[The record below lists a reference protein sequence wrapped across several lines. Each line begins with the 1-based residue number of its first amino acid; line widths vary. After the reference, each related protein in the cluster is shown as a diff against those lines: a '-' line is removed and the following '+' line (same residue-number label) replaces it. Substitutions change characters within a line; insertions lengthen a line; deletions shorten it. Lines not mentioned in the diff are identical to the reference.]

1 MAGQEVP
8 GAGRG
13 RHVQQPGRLVDEA
26 DLTSVVTP
34 AGYDADQTI
43 VAKPRG
49 SPTQDAWRRFRR
61 NWAAMLSLVAI
72 MALFVMAIFAPLLH
86 TTNPLTQH
94 YDVLDLGPGPQHWF
108 GTDNLGRDQYSR
120 LLYGLRAPLLAGVV
134 GAAITTVLGTILGVV
149 AGYVGGLS
157 DTLLSRF
164 TDLIFAF
171 PGFTLALIVVSLYG
185 TALDSIFVGAGR
197 LMTLI
202 VVFAVVGWPGLMRFV
217 RSLTLSMKEQQYIE
231 AARACGASHIRII
244 LSHLLPNMWGVILVQ
259 AGFIVISFVYTE
271 ATLSIFGLGVEPPN
285 PDLGQMLYN
294 GTSNM
299 GVSYWEVLLP
309 SLFLVIIFLAFT
321 FLADGL
327 RDAIDPRGEK

>member
-1 MAGQEVP
+1 LEPVLSPAAWRLAPDYADEVI
-8 GAGRG
+8 AAR
-13 RHVQQPGRLVDEA
+13 
-26 DLTSVVTP
+26 P
-34 AGYDADQTI
+34 A
-43 VAKPRG
+43 G
-49 SPTQDAWRRFRR
+49 SPTKDAWRRFHR
-61 NWAAMLSLVAI
+61 NWAAMLSLVTI
-72 MALFVMAIFAPLLH
+72 VALFMLAIFAPVLH

-94 YDVLDLGPGPQHWF
+94 YDALDLGPGPQHWF

-120 LLYGLRAPLLAGVV
+120 LLYGLRAPLLAGIV
-134 GAAITTVLGTILGVV
+134 GAAITTILGTILGVA
-149 AGYVGGLS
+149 AGYFGGLI

-164 TDLIFAF
+164 TDLVFAF
-171 PGFTLALIVVSLYG
+171 PGFTLALIVVSMYG
-185 TALDSIFVGAGR
+185 NALDAVIAGAGR

-217 RSLTLSMKEQQYIE
+217 RSLTLSMKEQQFIE
-231 AARACGASHIRII
+231 AARTCGTSHTRII
-244 LSHLLPNMWGVILVQ
+244 VSHLLPNMWGLILVQ
-259 AGFIVISFVYTE
+259 AGFIVIGFVYTE

-299 GVSYWEVLLP
+299 GVSYWEVLFP

-327 RDAIDPRGEK
+327 RDAFDPRGGG